1 METQFIP
8 GMDFFPL
15 ARKGAARAAV
25 VCEGKFLD
33 LKFFYLRVRR
43 AEAGET
49 PQGQGRS
56 QTLSPS
62 TPPAAVAD
70 MGVSPPPWGRPAA
83 LRGLRHRHGGDPRL

>member
-33 LKFFYLRVRR
+33 LKFF
-43 AEAGET
+43 T
-49 PQGQGRS
+49 
-56 QTLSPS
+56 
-62 TPPAAVAD
+62 
-70 MGVSPPPWGRPAA
+70 
-83 LRGLRHRHGGDPRL
+83 